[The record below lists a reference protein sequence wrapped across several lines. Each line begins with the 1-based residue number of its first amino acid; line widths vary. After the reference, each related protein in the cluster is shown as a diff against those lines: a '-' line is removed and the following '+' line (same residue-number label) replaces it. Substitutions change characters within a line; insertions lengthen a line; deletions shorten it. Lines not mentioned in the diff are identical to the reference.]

1 MLTPRAQVH
10 EQQAYDAVYTKDG
23 WVGAV
28 HSKLCT
34 SNLVSKPLWLTE
46 VQVRN
51 FDPTHP
57 PAGASLGGLCG
68 VANATSTLWHTT
80 IDFVGCERHAIACA
94 NTVDA
99 ALQRQGLRHFTE
111 LQE

>member
-57 PAGASLGGLCG
+57 PVRGFPKRVVWGCKRNQYAMTYFHCFCWVRVSCHSMCEYRRCG
-68 VANATSTLWHTT
+68 PHS
-80 IDFVGCERHAIACA
+80 
-94 NTVDA
+94 
-99 ALQRQGLRHFTE
+99 
-111 LQE
+111 